1 MMYIVNIIID
11 VYFYRSFVLMFLLLW
26 VVVVDNFYL
35 IFVMILV
42 KLMNII
48 FKVNINVY
56 LINVLVFKKCF
67 ICLL

>member
-35 IFVMILV
+35 ILVFVFWILV

-48 FKVNINVY
+48 LKVKINVY
-56 LINVLVFKKCF
+56 LINVLV
-67 ICLL
+67 

>member
-35 IFVMILV
+35 ILVFVIWILV

-48 FKVNINVY
+48 LKVKINVY
-56 LINVLVFKKCF
+56 LINVLV
-67 ICLL
+67 